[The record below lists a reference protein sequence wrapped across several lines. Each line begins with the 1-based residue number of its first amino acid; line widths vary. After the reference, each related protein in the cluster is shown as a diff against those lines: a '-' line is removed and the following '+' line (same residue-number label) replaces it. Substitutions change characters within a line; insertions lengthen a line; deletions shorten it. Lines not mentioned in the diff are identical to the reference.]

1 MKADRIIKN
10 AIIFTADKEKP
21 LASALVVK
29 DGKFIYVG
37 DEDGLSAYDGEVED
51 FNGKFVMPGII
62 DSHVHITMGA
72 GYELVGDIG
81 KMLHC
86 SSKQEALDIIAE
98 DIRKNP
104 GMRRYCYILHKKYLN
119 DEDLTKEEL
128 DAICPDG
135 ELQIQEAQMHSIW
148 VNSNILKKH
157 GITDETKDPVPGLS
171 FYVRK
176 DGHVTG
182 EMSEGA
188 TELPIILDRALD
200 KPDSEIDAA
209 IQRWIDFCL
218 SVGVTGVFDAG
229 IPGYPEFH
237 ERVYKRLRSLD
248 QQGKLP
254 IYVDGC
260 YVISAAWEVE
270 KGIKELK
277 RYQKEYNTEHMKV
290 HTLKLFMDGT
300 LKLHSGAMVTPYADT
315 GEKGCNA
322 MNLEELVALLKA
334 LNKEGLD
341 LHAHT
346 VGEASSRLVL
356 DAVEQV
362 KKEMGDDFRIK
373 VVSAHL
379 QIQDPSDLNRFAT
392 LGVIANFT
400 PWWHCDD
407 TEVYT
412 KLFGEERG
420 RKLYRCKS
428 VWDSGALVTW
438 SSDTIA
444 YANFEGWN
452 PYLGMEIGMTRLV
465 TKKTKLS
472 EAAYYD
478 DIFPPADE
486 RMGIEEMLLGYT
498 INGAIQLGIEKTK
511 GSIEAGKDADYLVFD
526 QDLLTA
532 EHDGFSNNLPAE
544 VYYAGRKMN
553 HQPSDY
559 DKLSPEEKSWL
570 CGMNFP
576 YFAAEE
582 IWMKFLESLGN
593 DLDVSD
599 EYNEDG
605 SNGSYLSIPVEN
617 RQENGPGEIY
627 KDGEKRP

>member
-1 MKADRIIKN
+1 MKVDKIIKN
-10 AIIFTADKEKP
+10 ARIFTSDRENK
-21 LASALVVK
+21 LASALAVK
-29 DGKFIYVG
+29 DGKFVYVG
-37 DEDGLSAYDGEVED
+37 DEKGLSEYEGETED
-51 FNGKFVMPGII
+51 LGGKFIMPGII
-62 DSHVHITMGA
+62 DGHVHVTMGA
-72 GYELVGDIG
+72 GYELVGEIG

-86 SSKQEALDIIAE
+86 SSKQETLDIIAE
-98 DIRKNP
+98 DVRKNP
-104 GMRRYCYILHKKYLN
+104 GKKRHCYILPKKSLN
-119 DEDLTKEEL
+119 GEDLTKEDL

-135 ELQIQEAQMHSIW
+135 ELQIQESQMHSIW

-157 GITDETKDPVPGLS
+157 GITDETKDPIPGLS

-188 TELPIILDRALD
+188 TELPVILDRALD

-229 IPGYPEFH
+229 IPGFPEFH

-254 IYVDGC
+254 VYVDGC

-270 KGIKELK
+270 KGLRELK
-277 RYQKEYNTEHMKV
+277 RFQKEYNTEHMKV
-290 HTLKLFMDGT
+290 HTMKLFMDGT

-322 MNLEELVALLKA
+322 MNLEELVALLKV

-341 LHAHT
+341 FHAHT

-362 KKEMGDDFRIK
+362 KKELGDDFRIK

-379 QIQDPSDLNRFAT
+379 QIQDSADLNRFAP

-444 YANFEGWN
+444 FANFEGWN
-452 PYLGMEIGMTRLV
+452 PYLGMEVGMTRLV

-472 EAAYYD
+472 DTVYYD

-511 GSIEAGKDADYLVFD
+511 GSIEAGKDADYLVFE

-532 EHDGFSNNLPAE
+532 EHDGFSNNLPVE
-544 VYYAGRKMN
+544 VYYAGRRMDNKVFE
-553 HQPSDY
+553 Q
-559 DKLSPEEKSWL
+559 DKQSPEEKNWL
-570 CGMNFP
+570 YGMNFP
-576 YFAAEE
+576 YFAAEAMWAE
-582 IWMKFLESLGN
+582 YLESLEALF
-593 DLDVSD
+593 DSFD

-605 SNGSYLSIPVEN
+605 SF
-617 RQENGPGEIY
+617 
-627 KDGEKRP
+627 